1 MTITSN
7 ILRRDYTANGVNTTY
22 AFDFPIFYES
32 NATPKFSLEVIVA
45 DTTGAES
52 IKIETTDYTITYNTT
67 DYVNGVI
74 NQGNVVF
81 GTAPLNNYKVSLL
94 RKVNFTQNNDITT
107 SGSDALPGTALEGS
121 LDKLT
126 LMLLEQKENLNRV
139 FKLPKSSLLNN
150 IEFPIGASQAN
161 QVIAVNNAGDNLT
174 TKDLAD
180 VGLAPVSTFAKT
192 LLDDTTAF
200 EARTTLD
207 AQQLNANLTALAGLP
222 SYKATT
228 TTQGVAY
235 LLPNRNILINGA
247 MAIDQRNA
255 GASQTITAGSALA
268 YTIDRWYAYCTGA
281 NATGQ
286 RVAGTAP
293 NQYNYRFTGASSVS
307 KIGFAQRI
315 EATNCQHLAG
325 RTATLS
331 VDLANSL
338 LTTIT
343 WVASYANTADAF
355 GTIASPTKT
364 QIATGTFTVNSTL
377 TRYATSIAI
386 PAGATTGIEIEFSV
400 GSQTSG
406 TWTIG
411 RVQLEDTP
419 EQTAFENRTI
429 QQELQLCQRYF
440 QKTFNLDTAVAFN
453 AGVAGAIYYRSNSPT
468 NNTNFC
474 AIWNFSAR
482 MRTTASISLYNPL
495 AGNTKWRQIA
505 SANEYDSTLE
515 STDETKATL
524 AYTGGLAP
532 AFQLFAIHAT
542 ASAEL

>member
-139 FKLPKSSLLNN
+139 FKLPKSSPLSN

-192 LLDDTTAF
+192 LLDDTTAS

-207 AQQLNANLTALAGLP
+207 AQQLNANLTALAGLNGSANKIPVFDGSGSMTLVSRKAP
-222 SYKATT
+222 SIQKFTSGSGTYTTPAEVLYLRIRMVGGGGGGSGSHLNATSGGTGGNT
-228 TTQGVAY
+228 TFGSSLLVANGGGAGNYTINASAGGTASLGSAIGTALSGGTGTGGASQGTVQVM
-235 LLPNRNILINGA
+235 GG
-247 MAIDQRNA
+247 A
-255 GASQTITAGSALA
+255 GASSPLGGGGGGGALNLAGQAATTNTGAGGGGGGSGSTANGYSGTGGSAGGFIKA
-268 YTIDRWYAYCTGA
+268 IIPTPSATYAY
-281 NATGQ
+281 
-286 RVAGTAP
+286 
-293 NQYNYRFTGASSVS
+293 
-307 KIGFAQRI
+307 
-315 EATNCQHLAG
+315 
-325 RTATLS
+325 
-331 VDLANSL
+331 
-338 LTTIT
+338 
-343 WVASYANTADAF
+343 
-355 GTIASPTKT
+355 
-364 QIATGTFTVNSTL
+364 
-377 TRYATSIAI
+377 
-386 PAGATTGIEIEFSV
+386 SV
-400 GSQTSG
+400 GSAGAAGAAGTSG
-406 TWTIG
+406 
-411 RVQLEDTP
+411 
-419 EQTAFENRTI
+419 
-429 QQELQLCQRYF
+429 Y
-440 QKTFNLDTAVAFN
+440 
-453 AGVAGAIYYRSNSPT
+453 AGGAGGSGYIEVTEYYN
-468 NNTNFC
+468 
-474 AIWNFSAR
+474 
-482 MRTTASISLYNPL
+482 
-495 AGNTKWRQIA
+495 
-505 SANEYDSTLE
+505 
-515 STDETKATL
+515 
-524 AYTGGLAP
+524 
-532 AFQLFAIHAT
+532 
-542 ASAEL
+542 

>member
-139 FKLPKSSLLNN
+139 FKLPKSSPLSN

-192 LLDDTTAF
+192 LLDDTTAS

-207 AQQLNANLTALAGLP
+207 AQQLNANLTALAGLTGASNKIP
-222 SYKATT
+222 MFSGAGAMVLTDKIIPATT
-228 TTQGVAY
+228 TTQGIAF
-235 LLPNRNILINGA
+235 LSNPITISNNATDANNDIDFSAGTFQFSDGSGQALATA
-247 MAIDQRNA
+247 MTKRLDATW
-255 GASQTITAGSALA
+255 SAGSGNGGLFSGTKAIN
-268 YTIDRWYAYCTGA
+268 TWYYPFAIYNPTTGVSDAGFDVSPSGA
-281 NATGQ
+281 N
-286 RVAGTAP
+286 
-293 NQYNYRFTGASSVS
+293 
-307 KIGFAQRI
+307 
-315 EATNCQHLAG
+315 
-325 RTATLS
+325 
-331 VDLANSL
+331 
-338 LTTIT
+338 
-343 WVASYANTADAF
+343 
-355 GTIASPTKT
+355 
-364 QIATGTFTVNSTL
+364 
-377 TRYATSIAI
+377 I
-386 PAGATTGIEIEFSV
+386 PAGFTKRSNNLQPIKTDGNGTGNILQGTFYKDGAFFYNNRQTEETANDATAIGNLTLSFVPPIPVYSINIAYAQSNALNAYPHYYAG
-400 GSQTSG
+400 TSANNL
-406 TWTIG
+406 IF
-411 RVQLEDTP
+411 
-419 EQTAFENRTI
+419 QTA
-429 QQELQLCQRYF
+429 QL
-440 QKTFNLDTAVAFN
+440 
-453 AGVAGAIYYRSNSPT
+453 S
-468 NNTNFC
+468 
-474 AIWNFSAR
+474 
-482 MRTTASISLYNPL
+482 
-495 AGNTKWRQIA
+495 AGNTRANGYIPTSNSVIYRQYGGDG
-505 SANEYDSTLE
+505 NRTCTLF
-515 STDETKATL
+515 TN
-524 AYTGGLAP
+524 G
-532 AFQLFAIHAT
+532 FQLINFKI
-542 ASAEL
+542 

>member
-126 LMLLEQKENLNRV
+126 LMLLEQKESLNRV
-139 FKLPKSSLLNN
+139 FRLPKSSSLSN

-192 LLDDTTAF
+192 LLDDTTAS

-222 SYKATT
+222 GYKATT
-228 TTQGVAY
+228 TTQGVAF
-235 LLPNRNILINGA
+235 LSNPI
-247 MAIDQRNA
+247 
-255 GASQTITAGSALA
+255 TISN
-268 YTIDRWYAYCTGA
+268 
-281 NATGQ
+281 NATDANNDIDFSAGNIQFSDSSGQ
-286 RVAGTAP
+286 ATYAGGTGQLDVLFGTGNGMLATGTKATNSTYHLYMVTNLTTGVSKPLAILGVAGTAP
-293 NQYNYRFTGASSVS
+293 DPTSVLPSGYTKFKRIASILTDGSGNIRNASYTFFLGGYYCNFNGYIADAVGVSLSTLRVSLNITTPKGIATLANVHPYFDITNARENIEIFEGGTSKPYFYIRGGASTIANTQVGGNNFVKTNISSQIDWKTTVATISV
-307 KIGFAQRI
+307 
-315 EATNCQHLAG
+315 
-325 RTATLS
+325 
-331 VDLANSL
+331 SL
-338 LTTIT
+338 LT
-343 WVASYANTADAF
+343 N
-355 GTIASPTKT
+355 G
-364 QIATGTFTVNSTL
+364 FTD
-377 TRYATSIAI
+377 Y
-386 PAGATTGIEIEFSV
+386 
-400 GSQTSG
+400 
-406 TWTIG
+406 
-411 RVQLEDTP
+411 
-419 EQTAFENRTI
+419 
-429 QQELQLCQRYF
+429 
-440 QKTFNLDTAVAFN
+440 
-453 AGVAGAIYYRSNSPT
+453 T
-468 NNTNFC
+468 N
-474 AIWNFSAR
+474 
-482 MRTTASISLYNPL
+482 
-495 AGNTKWRQIA
+495 
-505 SANEYDSTLE
+505 
-515 STDETKATL
+515 
-524 AYTGGLAP
+524 
-532 AFQLFAIHAT
+532 
-542 ASAEL
+542 

>member
-192 LLDDTTAF
+192 LLDDTTAS

-207 AQQLNANLTALAGLP
+207 AQQLNANLTALAGLNGSADKIP
-222 SYKATT
+222 VFNGSGSMVLVSRKSPTVQKFTSGSGTYTT
-228 TTQGVAY
+228 S
-235 LLPNRNILINGA
+235 
-247 MAIDQRNA
+247 A
-255 GASQTITAGSALA
+255 GALYLKVRMTAGGGGGGGSGLTGGTGGTGGNSTFGTSLLTANGGVGGMFNAQGGSGGSPTVSSPAISILDTAGSNGGTAEQARAFA
-268 YTIDRWYAYCTGA
+268 YGGSGGSNPISGIAPMS
-281 NATGQ
+281 NATAGLSGKLGGGGAGGSGGATAIITGSGGGAGAYIEAIIPNPSATYSYA
-286 RVAGTAP
+286 VGSGGAGGTAGT
-293 NQYNYRFTGASSVS
+293 S
-307 KIGFAQRI
+307 GFAGG
-315 EATNCQHLAG
+315 AG
-325 RTATLS
+325 G
-331 VDLANSL
+331 NG
-338 LTTIT
+338 
-343 WVASYANTADAF
+343 F
-355 GTIASPTKT
+355 
-364 QIATGTFTVNSTL
+364 
-377 TRYATSIAI
+377 
-386 PAGATTGIEIEFSV
+386 IEITE
-400 GSQTSG
+400 
-406 TWTIG
+406 
-411 RVQLEDTP
+411 
-419 EQTAFENRTI
+419 
-429 QQELQLCQRYF
+429 
-440 QKTFNLDTAVAFN
+440 
-453 AGVAGAIYYRSNSPT
+453 YYN
-468 NNTNFC
+468 
-474 AIWNFSAR
+474 
-482 MRTTASISLYNPL
+482 
-495 AGNTKWRQIA
+495 
-505 SANEYDSTLE
+505 
-515 STDETKATL
+515 
-524 AYTGGLAP
+524 
-532 AFQLFAIHAT
+532 
-542 ASAEL
+542 